1 MFVGPVLTVPLMLL
15 AIYGMGSGATETPT
29 HIRILMSLSYLRY
42 GLEGIIAATYGYGRA
57 ESVCPDSEVYCVFA
71 DPAYLRHI
79 MGFGDVD
86 YWVAMAGLGVYYV
99 MFTVAA
105 YFMVRMRIGRTR
117 SQYVAVQYLGRLV
130 KTHLHFASYK
140 Y

>member
-15 AIYGMGSGATETPT
+15 AIYGMGSGPTEPPT
-29 HIRILMSLSYLRY
+29 HVRILMSLSYLRY
-42 GLEGIIAATYGYGRA
+42 GLEGIIAATYGYDRGNTI
-57 ESVCPDSEVYCVFA
+57 CPDTEVYCVFA
-71 DPAYLRHI
+71 SPSYLRQI

-86 YWVAMAGLGVYYV
+86 FVVAMAGLFVYYI

-105 YFMVRMRIGRTR
+105 YFMVRVRIARTQ